1 MALKKPGAKPVRPA
15 SIKPAAT
22 IEAVEVIVK
31 EEEKPK
37 TIKKTNIKKEV
48 PKEEVVEQEIIVEN
62 TVEEVVVENIEPVK
76 EEPQEVVEEQP
87 KEETVEEKP
96 VAKKKS
102 TRKKTTKKSEVKTD
116 TEEPQEIKEEKIV
129 LPNMSL
135 EECLETMIK
144 KVNATTAD
152 WEEEKATIS
161 EEIEGLI
168 IDPDASPGEMKEL
181 ISQIDILLSKLKI
194 LKANCEQRN
203 NGLLEHIEYIKYKGS
218 TGSNSEERK
227 TNGMEALM
235 HYMVDPDAPNSA
247 NLLELKVFIT
257 NQSNFYN
264 EMINVLVDK
273 KNLLIT
279 FSGLTKI
286 EAQLGGY

>member
-15 SIKPAAT
+15 SIKPAVVEQVDVVVNKPVEE
-22 IEAVEVIVK
+22 IEVPVE
-31 EEEKPK
+31 
-37 TIKKTNIKKEV
+37 KKNIKKEV
-48 PKEEVVEQEIIVEN
+48 PKEEVVEKELEPV
-62 TVEEVVVENIEPVK
+62 VEEVQEEEEVPTAPPEK
-76 EEPQEVVEEQP
+76 EEV
-87 KEETVEEKP
+87 KEEKP
-96 VAKKKS
+96 VAKKKT
-102 TRKKTTKKSEVKTD
+102 TRKKTTKKK
-116 TEEPQEIKEEKIV
+116 EEPVEVVEQVAEQPKVV

-135 EECLETMIK
+135 EECLDTMIK
-144 KVNATTAD
+144 KVNATTTE

-161 EEIEGLI
+161 EEIEALI

-181 ISQIDILLSKLKI
+181 ISQIDVLLSKLKI
-194 LKANCEQRN
+194 LKSNCDQRN
-203 NGLLEHIEYIKYKGS
+203 NGLLEHIEYVKYKGS

-227 TNGMEALM
+227 TNGLEALM
-235 HYMVDPDAPNSA
+235 NYMVDPEAPNSA

>member
-15 SIKPAAT
+15 SIKPAVV
-22 IEAVEVIVK
+22 EPVEVVEEIEVPVQTVK
-31 EEEKPK
+31 K
-37 TIKKTNIKKEV
+37 NIKKEV
-48 PKEEVVEQEIIVEN
+48 PKEEVVE
-62 TVEEVVVENIEPVK
+62 TVVVEEPK
-76 EEPQEVVEEQP
+76 EEVVEEP
-87 KEETVEEKP
+87 KEEVVEEKP
-96 VAKKKS
+96 ATKKKT
-102 TRKKTTKKSEVKTD
+102 TRKKTTKKKEEPVEVK
-116 TEEPQEIKEEKIV
+116 EEEVVAEKAV

-144 KVNATTAD
+144 KVNATTTE

-161 EEIEGLI
+161 EEIESLI

-181 ISQIDILLSKLKI
+181 ISQIDVLLSKLKI
-194 LKANCEQRN
+194 LKSNCEQRN
-203 NGLLEHIEYIKYKGS
+203 NGLLEHIEYVKYKGS

-227 TNGMEALM
+227 TNGLEALM
-235 HYMVDPDAPNSA
+235 NYMVDPEAPNSA

>member
-15 SIKPAAT
+15 SIKPAVV
-22 IEAVEVIVK
+22 EPVEVVEEIEVPVQTVK
-31 EEEKPK
+31 K
-37 TIKKTNIKKEV
+37 NIKKEV
-48 PKEEVVEQEIIVEN
+48 PKEEVVE
-62 TVEEVVVENIEPVK
+62 TVVVEEPK
-76 EEPQEVVEEQP
+76 EEVVEEP
-87 KEETVEEKP
+87 KEEVVEEKP
-96 VAKKKS
+96 VAKKKT
-102 TRKKTTKKSEVKTD
+102 TRKKTTKKK
-116 TEEPQEIKEEKIV
+116 EEPVEAKEEVVAEKVV

-144 KVNATTAD
+144 KVNATTTE

-161 EEIEGLI
+161 EEIESLI

-181 ISQIDILLSKLKI
+181 ISQIDVLLSKLKI
-194 LKANCEQRN
+194 LKSNCEQRN
-203 NGLLEHIEYIKYKGS
+203 NGLLEHIEYVKYKGS

-227 TNGMEALM
+227 TNGLEALM
-235 HYMVDPDAPNSA
+235 NYMVDPEAPNSA

>member
-1 MALKKPGAKPVRPA
+1 MALKKPGAKPARPA
-15 SIKPAAT
+15 SIAKVEIKP
-22 IEAVEVIVK
+22 EAVEEVVVQVPEEPIVVEENITNEVPVESEVVIDEPTVEEVEVVK
-31 EEEKPK
+31 EEQPAEEPK
-37 TIKKTNIKKEV
+37 TTKKKTSSRKKTTTKK
-48 PKEEVVEQEIIVEN
+48 KEEVVEETIS
-62 TVEEVVVENIEPVK
+62 EP
-76 EEPQEVVEEQP
+76 
-87 KEETVEEKP
+87 
-96 VAKKKS
+96 
-102 TRKKTTKKSEVKTD
+102 KT
-116 TEEPQEIKEEKIV
+116 V

-135 EECLETMIK
+135 EECLNAMVS
-144 KVNATTAD
+144 KVNATTTE
-152 WEEEKATIS
+152 WEEEKTTIS
-161 EEIEGLI
+161 EEIESLV

-181 ISQIDILLSKLKI
+181 ISQIDVLLSKLKI

-203 NGLLEHIEYIKYKGS
+203 NGLLEHIDYVKYKGS

-235 HYMVDPDAPNSA
+235 HYMVDPESPNSA

>member
-15 SIKPAAT
+15 SIKPAVV
-22 IEAVEVIVK
+22 EPVEVVEEIEVPVQTVK
-31 EEEKPK
+31 K
-37 TIKKTNIKKEV
+37 NIKKEV
-48 PKEEVVEQEIIVEN
+48 PKEEVVEKESEPV
-62 TVEEVVVENIEPVK
+62 VEEVK
-76 EEPQEVVEEQP
+76 EEEVLTAPPIEEEV
-87 KEETVEEKP
+87 KEEKP
-96 VAKKKS
+96 VAKKK
-102 TRKKTTKKSEVKTD
+102 TTKKKTTKKK
-116 TEEPQEIKEEKIV
+116 EEPIEAKEEVAAEKVV

-144 KVNATTAD
+144 KVNATTTE

-161 EEIEGLI
+161 EEIESLI

-181 ISQIDILLSKLKI
+181 ISQIDVLLSKLKI
-194 LKANCEQRN
+194 LKSNCEQRN
-203 NGLLEHIEYIKYKGS
+203 NGLLEHIEYVKYKGS

-227 TNGMEALM
+227 TNGLEALM
-235 HYMVDPDAPNSA
+235 NYMVDPEAPNSA

>member
-1 MALKKPGAKPVRPA
+1 MALKKPGAKPTRPA
-15 SIKPAAT
+15 GIKPAIVEQVKVVINKPVEE
-22 IEAVEVIVK
+22 IEVPVEKV
-31 EEEKPK
+31 
-37 TIKKTNIKKEV
+37 NIPEEV
-48 PKEEVVEQEIIVEN
+48 PKEEIVEPV
-62 TVEEVVVENIEPVK
+62 VEEVK
-76 EEPQEVVEEQP
+76 EAEEEVLITPPVEEA
-87 KEETVEEKP
+87 KP
-96 VAKKKS
+96 AKKKT
-102 TRKKTTKKSEVKTD
+102 TRKKTTKKA
-116 TEEPQEIKEEKIV
+116 EPENEPKAVEEKVV

-135 EECLETMIK
+135 EECLDTMIK
-144 KVNATTAD
+144 KVNATTAE

-161 EEIEGLI
+161 EEIEALI

-181 ISQIDILLSKLKI
+181 ISQIDVLLSKLKI

-203 NGLLEHIEYIKYKGS
+203 NGLLEHIDYIKYKGS

-227 TNGMEALM
+227 TNGLEALM
-235 HYMVDPDAPNSA
+235 NYMVDPEAPNSA

>member
-15 SIKPAAT
+15 SIKPAVV
-22 IEAVEVIVK
+22 EPVEVVEEIEVPVQTVK
-31 EEEKPK
+31 K
-37 TIKKTNIKKEV
+37 NIKKEV
-48 PKEEVVEQEIIVEN
+48 PKEEVVEKAPEPV
-62 TVEEVVVENIEPVK
+62 VEEVK
-76 EEPQEVVEEQP
+76 EEEVLTAPPIEEEV
-87 KEETVEEKP
+87 KEEKP
-96 VAKKKS
+96 VAKKKT
-102 TRKKTTKKSEVKTD
+102 TRKKTTKKK
-116 TEEPQEIKEEKIV
+116 EEPVEVVEQVAEQPKVV

-144 KVNATTAD
+144 KVNATTTE

-161 EEIEGLI
+161 EEIESLI

-181 ISQIDILLSKLKI
+181 ISQIDVLLSKLKI
-194 LKANCEQRN
+194 LKSNCEQRN
-203 NGLLEHIEYIKYKGS
+203 NGLLEHIEYVKYKGS

-227 TNGMEALM
+227 TNGLEALM
-235 HYMVDPDAPNSA
+235 NYMVDPEAPNSA